1 MAIKKR
7 KSKYAYIDNIS
18 LYRIRP
24 RVLAL
29 CLQLPV
35 RTVYTLRNH
44 RLRSGKAPEVLHDL
58 RTMTDFDFLCRYGM
72 RKYEMQKGRK
82 NDE

>member
-1 MAIKKR
+1 MKK

-29 CLQLPV
+29 CLQLPI
-35 RTVYTLRNH
+35 RTVYALRNN
-44 RLRSGKAPEVLHDL
+44 RLRHGNAPEVIKDL
-58 RTMTDFDFLCRYGM
+58 RTMTDFKFLCTYGM
-72 RKYEMQKGRK
+72 RKHEFKKTRHK
-82 NDE
+82 DE